1 MPLQP
6 LKMNFSYHQVCVEY
20 VVSST
25 VWLKEQMF
33 VQARGNI
40 LHKQF
45 FLFHVTLVE
54 ELFFFQIEV
63 QYTQIAY
70 EVATDSLLFHYYML

>member
-1 MPLQP
+1 
-6 LKMNFSYHQVCVEY
+6 
-20 VVSST
+20 
-25 VWLKEQMF
+25 MF

-45 FLFHVTLVE
+45 FLFLVTLLE
-54 ELFFFQIEV
+54 ELFFFQLEV
-63 QYTQIAY
+63 QYTQIAC

>member
-20 VVSST
+20 IVSST
-25 VWLKEQMF
+25 VWLKEHML

-45 FLFHVTLVE
+45 FLFHVTLLE
-54 ELFFFQIEV
+54 ELFFFQLEV
-63 QYTQIAY
+63 QYTQIAC

>member
-45 FLFHVTLVE
+45 FLFHVTLLE
-54 ELFFFQIEV
+54 ELFFFQLEV
-63 QYTQIAY
+63 QYTQIAC

>member
-1 MPLQP
+1 
-6 LKMNFSYHQVCVEY
+6 
-20 VVSST
+20 
-25 VWLKEQMF
+25 MF

-63 QYTQIAY
+63 QYTQIAC
-70 EVATDSLLFHYYML
+70 EIATDSLLFHYYMLKTALHHS